1 MIGCVGLRGHAGALS
16 PVDKRADKRKCRS
29 RDAGV
34 ETANVESL
42 PQKEENGRSDEI
54 VGIATSAGVL
64 ATALTR
70 F

>member
-1 MIGCVGLRGHAGALS
+1 MIWCVGLRGHAGALS

-34 ETANVESL
+34 ETASL
-42 PQKEENGRSDEI
+42 EELPSKEEICRSDQLME
-54 VGIATSAGVL
+54 VASCAGVL
-64 ATALTR
+64 AATLAR